1 MGNYSIGDWKEK
13 GNKFYVSGKE
23 VIEDVEIMCNSWN
36 LDNRSYLRSDYEKN
50 RTRQQDLSCMGSI
63 YKFSLYWIRIV

>member
-23 VIEDVEIMCNSWN
+23 VIEDVDPKVV
-36 LDNRSYLRSDYEKN
+36 LGKYYPAAK
-50 RTRQQDLSCMGSI
+50 G
-63 YKFSLYWIRIV
+63 IRAKGKTIGTYRL